1 MARMRTIKPGFFAN
15 EQLAELPFSARLLF
29 AGLWTIAD
37 RDGRLLDRPKFIKG
51 QLFPYDAVPVDGLLS
66 KLAERE
72 FIRRYAVA
80 GERLIQITTFKKHQ
94 NPHVKEAPSIL
105 PAPGDDGPSTGPST
119 GPAPGQHRASPVL
132 ASEKAYTSRADH
144 GLLTIGLLAS
154 GEAPTR
160 TEHPPEQDTAVHDQH
175 MATPA
180 SPRVGARPPKVSRQ
194 GYDPDFEAWWS
205 TYPRHDGKMPAS
217 LAYRDRLKAGR
228 EPHELAEAA
237 QHFANHHEAA
247 ATPTEKIPHGS
258 TWLHQHRDEE
268 WEQGPPDADR
278 VVAPRAGPPP
288 KLAQTA
294 AELRGLK
301 LAREV
306 NGDKRTSFFDLAT
319 AGVGLPDP
327 GGAGADPRALPGPP
341 GGPALA

>member
-1 MARMRTIKPGFFAN
+1 MPWV
-15 EQLAELPFSARLLF
+15 RL
-29 AGLWTIAD
+29 
-37 RDGRLLDRPKFIKG
+37 
-51 QLFPYDAVPVDGLLS
+51 
-66 KLAERE
+66 
-72 FIRRYAVA
+72 
-80 GERLIQITTFKKHQ
+80 
-94 NPHVKEAPSIL
+94 
-105 PAPGDDGPSTGPST
+105 DD
-119 GPAPGQHRASPVL
+119 QF
-132 ASEKAYTSRADH
+132 
-144 GLLTIGLLAS
+144 
-154 GEAPTR
+154 
-160 TEHPPEQDTAVHDQH
+160 TEHPKVVEAGALAAWLYVCGLTYCARQLTDGFIPTAQLRRLLPSGAVGKLADRLVDVRLWEKAVGGYRVHDYLMYNPSRQQTLATRQQKAAAGRKGGWQKASNVLADRQASATTPVPIPVPIATSTHSEHLPKQDTSVVDQH

-180 SPRVGARPPKVSRQ
+180 SPRVGARPLKVSKQ
-194 GYDPDFEAWWS
+194 GYDADFEAWWS

-268 WEQGPPDADR
+268 WEHGPPDADR
-278 VVAPRAGPPP
+278 VVAPRNGAGPPP

-327 GGAGADPRALPGPP
+327 GRAGADPRALPRPPDGPP
-341 GGPALA
+341 LA